1 MEWLRARK
9 IAAKRWNS
17 QEHGLI
23 PEDMR
28 PVCYYLNTV
37 TTNIQHHQ
45 SPCLSKRAVTCN
57 SCYDRAHPVS
67 WVKMFITVTEHL
79 GTYNTSVLVQ
89 CSKYLKFNI
98 VTLNLQPP
106 NRLNPK
112 IFLYCSVTDY
122 WLLPSIVKTQ
132 LWLVE
137 FSDNLF
143 CKGSTAWI
151 IVTQCNST
159 FVW

>member
-79 GTYNTSVLVQ
+79 GTYYTSVLVQ

-112 IFLYCSVTDY
+112 SSCTVQSETT
-122 WLLPSIVKTQ
+122 VKTQ

-143 CKGSTAWI
+143 CKSSTAWV
-151 IVTQCNST
+151 IVTHCNST
-159 FVW
+159 LVW